1 MKNTESVL
9 SRLGTR
15 GAVQRVFR
23 WPPLSIITIL
33 AKRASLQTLSMVLA
47 SVIEEIKLTAG
58 LRDSRWR
65 VKTLDFSLAK
75 RAEVKPPLLRG
86 NRFAPTEV

>member
-1 MKNTESVL
+1 
-9 SRLGTR
+9 
-15 GAVQRVFR
+15 
-23 WPPLSIITIL
+23 
-33 AKRASLQTLSMVLA
+33 MVLA